1 MQAHFL
7 PWHTDVAREWL
18 GAKDRFAHAWLIHGL
33 AGIGKREFAFAAAAS
48 LLCESPL
55 QGLACGQCPAC
66 GWVARGNHPDLKRI
80 RPEAVAVD
88 EGAESGVEDETG
100 AGVTE
105 DAPAP
110 EAGGTSK
117 RAPSK
122 DIRVEQIRAL
132 EPWFNNATHRGGW
145 RVALIYPA
153 EALTTISGNTLLK
166 VLEEPPPSTIFL
178 LVADAPDRLLPTLL
192 SRCRRLP
199 LSTPSFDIAQQWL
212 KAKGV
217 QHADAWLAAAG
228 GAPLLAK
235 QQSENEN
242 SPCPDWIMDL
252 LSCLEQN
259 RPLDIGSVADKLA
272 KLNTRTW
279 LDALQRLSIDL
290 CLSAHG
296 LSCRYYPS
304 MQKQLQLIG
313 IRERTVALTQL
324 TAWLNEQMRVAG
336 HPLNAKLFAQAVLQR
351 LLQSCQIKE
360 SGYK

>member
-7 PWHTDVAREWL
+7 PWHTEVAREWL
-18 GAKDRFAHAWLIHGL
+18 GAKERFAHAWLIHGL

-66 GWVARGNHPDLKRI
+66 GWVAKGNHPDLKRI

-88 EGAESGVEDETG
+88 EGLELAAEDDSGALEEVVTPESGG
-100 AGVTE
+100 AT
-105 DAPAP
+105 
-110 EAGGTSK
+110 K

-132 EPWFNNATHRGGW
+132 ESWFNNATHRGGW

-199 LSTPSFDIAQQWL
+199 LATPSVDIARQWL
-212 KAKGV
+212 KDKDV
-217 QHADAWLAAAG
+217 QHANDWLAAAG

-235 QQSENEN
+235 QQSESEK
-242 SPCPDWIMDL
+242 SPCPDWIVDL
-252 LSCLEQN
+252 LTSLEQN
-259 RPLDIGSVADKLA
+259 RPLDIGTAADKLSKSSA
-272 KLNTRTW
+272 KTW

-290 CLSAHG
+290 SLSAHG
-296 LSCRYYPS
+296 LPCRYYPS
-304 MQKQLQLIG
+304 MQKQLHSIG
-313 IRERTVALTQL
+313 TSERTIAFTQL
-324 TAWLNEQMRVAG
+324 TAWLNEQKRVAG

-351 LLQSCQIKE
+351 LLQTCKINA

>member
-1 MQAHFL
+1 MQAQFL
-7 PWHTDVAREWL
+7 PWHHDVARQWL
-18 GAKDRFAHAWLIHGL
+18 IAKDRFAHAWLIHGL
-33 AGIGKREFAFAAAAS
+33 AGIGKRQFAFAAAAS

-66 GWVARGNHPDLKRI
+66 GWVASGNHPDLRRI
-80 RPEAVAVD
+80 RPEAVSVD
-88 EGAESGVEDETG
+88 EGSTLEASDEIEAAQEVIMPDSGST
-100 AGVTE
+100 T
-105 DAPAP
+105 
-110 EAGGTSK
+110 K

-199 LSTPSFDIAQQWL
+199 LATPSIEIAQQWL

-235 QQSENEN
+235 QQSETET
-242 SPCPDWIMDL
+242 SPCPEWIVDIL
-252 LSCLEQN
+252 ATLQQK
-259 RPLDIGSVADKLA
+259 RPIDAGAIADKLA
-272 KLNTRTW
+272 KSSAKAW

-290 CLSAHG
+290 SLSAHG
-296 LSCRYYPS
+296 LPPRYYPS
-304 MQKQLQLIG
+304 MQKQLQTIG
-313 IRERTVALTQL
+313 TRERVVALSQL
-324 TAWLNEQMRVAG
+324 TAWLNEQKRIAG

-351 LLQSCQIKE
+351 LLLTCQLK
-360 SGYK
+360 

>member
-7 PWHTDVAREWL
+7 PWHTEVAREWL
-18 GAKDRFAHAWLIHGL
+18 GAKERFAHAWLIHGL

-55 QGLACGQCPAC
+55 KGLACGQCPAC
-66 GWVARGNHPDLKRI
+66 GWVAKGNHPDLKRI

-88 EGAESGVEDETG
+88 EGLELAEDDSGALEEVVTPESGG
-100 AGVTE
+100 AT
-105 DAPAP
+105 
-110 EAGGTSK
+110 K

-199 LSTPSFDIAQQWL
+199 LATPSVDIARQWL
-212 KAKGV
+212 KYKDV
-217 QHADAWLAAAG
+217 QHANDWLAAAG

-235 QQSENEN
+235 QQSESEK
-242 SPCPDWIMDL
+242 SPCPDWIVDL
-252 LSCLEQN
+252 LTSLEQN
-259 RPLDIGSVADKLA
+259 RPLDIGTVADKLSKSSA
-272 KLNTRTW
+272 KTW

-290 CLSAHG
+290 SLSAHG
-296 LSCRYYPS
+296 LPCRYYPS
-304 MQKQLQLIG
+304 MQKQLHSIG
-313 IRERTVALTQL
+313 TSERTIAFTQL
-324 TAWLNEQMRVAG
+324 TAWLNEQKRVAG
-336 HPLNAKLFAQAVLQR
+336 HPLSAKLFAQAVLQR
-351 LLQSCQIKE
+351 LLQSCKINT
-360 SGYK
+360 SGHK